1 MKTLIVRPNLIFV
14 GQEHGKQVTA
24 PLKIKAATEQ
34 YGAWYE
40 GNGDDKIHG
49 IKYKGSWDDAASKDV
64 KGYPVEFL
72 FVIFTNT
79 AVNEQK
85 NILVGNDSIFNQILK
100 TQNKFGYFKDRKF
113 DAQTLTKFLQ
123 RIGKDFLKM
132 SQMPA
137 TKENVARFLDKGE
150 REMWE
155 SGQTEAK
162 KMADKANKYRD
173 LWLLKQPK
181 GVYFLGSDHLKD
193 IESAFKSKSA
203 SIEKTNPQQKNIK
216 LI

>member
-1 MKTLIVRPNLIFV
+1 MKTLVVRPDLIFV
-14 GQEHGKQVTA
+14 GQEHGKQVTV
-24 PLKIKAATEQ
+24 PPKIKAATEQ

-40 GNGDDKIHG
+40 GNGDDKIQG
-49 IKYKGSWDDAASKDV
+49 IKYKGSWDDAAAEDI

-85 NILVGNDSIFNQILK
+85 NILVGNGSIFNQILK

-113 DAQTLTKFLQ
+113 DAKTLTKFLQ
-123 RIGKDFLKM
+123 NMSNNFLKR
-132 SQMPA
+132 SQIPA
-137 TKENVARFLDKGE
+137 TKENVDWFVYKGE
-150 REMWE
+150 HEMWE

-162 KMADKANKYRD
+162 KMADKANKYRY
-173 LWLLKQPK
+173 LWLLKQTK

-193 IESAFKSKSA
+193 IESVL
-203 SIEKTNPQQKNIK
+203 KTQQKSNLPRIK
-216 LI
+216 NGS

>member
-1 MKTLIVRPNLIFV
+1 MKTLIVRPDLIFV
-14 GQEHGKQVTA
+14 GQEHGKQVTV
-24 PLKIKAATEQ
+24 PPKIKAATEQ

-40 GNGDDKIHG
+40 GNGDDKIPE
-49 IKYKGSWDDAASKDV
+49 IKYKGSWDDAAAKDV

-72 FVIFTNT
+72 FVIFTNS

-85 NILVGNDSIFNQILK
+85 DIFVGNDSIFNQILK

-123 RIGKDFLKM
+123 NMGGDFLKM
-132 SQMPA
+132 SQMTA
-137 TKENVARFLDKGE
+137 TKANVGRFVDKGE

-155 SGQTEAK
+155 SGQTETK

-193 IESAFKSKSA
+193 IESALKNKSA
-203 SIEKTNPQQKNIK
+203 SMEKTNPQQKTTK